1 MEAMI
6 SERKKDLCY
15 MMERLKNSIQE
26 GKQRFIILLRF
37 LAGPRVKDLDLP
49 YLVISARELIISVG
63 GLGMDKSADVHLD
76 STISCGS
83 SILAPPHPTF

>member
-37 LAGPRVKDLDLP
+37 LAGPRVNDLDLP

-63 GLGMDKSADVHLD
+63 GLGMDKSADVHLATT
-76 STISCGS
+76 SGGS